1 MIPEI
6 VLCIRLCESDL
17 DGVRFFREDLEE
29 VLIGLVVPDS
39 KNEVEVLLGEQKLRR
54 GALVDT
60 DVAHLDRLPRLQ
72 HLNLRVLGEVG
83 KLVSQLLR
91 ATRSELRIGRS
102 EVPHERELLLLG
114 KRAGEPI
121 LVTLK
126 DRENFLFPVALNLHG
141 RNPLLALLP
150 DPCSV
155 LSDYSYVERAEP
167 FLEEGLVAAADYH
180 KVVPRIL

>member
-29 VLIGLVVPDS
+29 VLIGMVAPDG
-39 KNEVEVLLGEQKLRR
+39 KNEVKVLLGEQKLRR

-60 DVAHLDRLPRLQ
+60 DVAHLDRLTRLQ

-91 ATRSELRIGRS
+91 PNRSKLRISRS
-102 EVPHERELLLLG
+102 EVPYKRELLLLG
-114 KRAGEPI
+114 KRARKPI

-126 DRENFLFPVALNLHG
+126 NRQNLLLPVALNLHR

-155 LSDYSYVERAEP
+155 LSDYSYV
-167 FLEEGLVAAADYH
+167 
-180 KVVPRIL
+180 

>member
-60 DVAHLDRLPRLQ
+60 NVAHLDRLARLQ

-83 KLVSQLLR
+83 KLGSQLLR
-91 ATRSELRIGRS
+91 ADRSELRIGRS
-102 EVPHERELLLLG
+102 EIPHKRELLLLG
-114 KRAGEPI
+114 KRARQSV

-126 DRENFLFPVALNLHG
+126 DRQNLPFPVALNLHG

-150 DPCSV
+150 DPSTMLCNNSNV
-155 LSDYSYVERAEP
+155 
-167 FLEEGLVAAADYH
+167 
-180 KVVPRIL
+180 